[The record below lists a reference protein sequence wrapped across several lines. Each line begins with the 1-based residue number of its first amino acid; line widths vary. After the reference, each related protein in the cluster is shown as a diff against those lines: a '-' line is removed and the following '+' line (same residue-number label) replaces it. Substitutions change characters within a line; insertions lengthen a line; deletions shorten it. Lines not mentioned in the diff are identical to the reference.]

1 MILPRV
7 AVLLASYNG
16 SAFIREQIDS
26 ILGQEGVHVHVFV
39 SDDGSTDDTVGHVA
53 AYPEESVTL
62 LPAVKSGGPAQN
74 FFRLLRDAPWGEFD
88 FVALSDQDD
97 IWHADKLSRACA
109 MHRACGLAAYSSN
122 VTAFWPDGRRKLIR
136 KAQPQ
141 RRMDYLFEAAGPGNT
156 YVLSIPCAR
165 LIVARL
171 EAASPDRVGNIAL
184 HDWLFY
190 AIIRAQGLPWHI
202 DPRPSLDYRQHR
214 ANVVGTGHS
223 LGRVRKRFG
232 KLMGDWYMDQLGVI
246 AEIAGITG
254 PEIDF
259 IQAPSPA
266 GLAHM
271 LRHLGD
277 YRRRK
282 SEAAVLG
289 LAFTHHAFSRSG

>member
-1 MILPRV
+1 MTLPRV

-26 ILGQEGVHVHVFV
+26 ILGQEDVHVHVFV
-39 SDDGSTDDTVGHVA
+39 SDDGSTDGTLGHVA
-53 AYPEESVTL
+53 AYQGESVTV
-62 LPAVKSGGPAQN
+62 LPMVKSGGPAQN
-74 FFRLLRDAPWGEFD
+74 FFRLLYDAPWEEFD

-122 VTAFWPDGRRKLIR
+122 VTAFWPDGRRKLIQ
-136 KAQPQ
+136 KAQRQ

-156 YVLSIPCAR
+156 YVLSVPCAR

-171 EAASPDRVGNIAL
+171 GAAPPARVRNIAL

-190 AIIRAQGLPWHI
+190 AIIRAHGLPWHI
-202 DPRPSLDYRQHR
+202 DPRPSLDYRQHQ

-223 LGRVRKRFG
+223 LRRIRKRLG
-232 KLMGDWYMDQLGVI
+232 MLMGDWYMDQLGTI

-259 IQAPSPA
+259 IHAPSPA

-277 YRRRK
+277 YRRKK

-289 LAFTHHAFSRSG
+289 VTFARHAFRRSG